1 MYVCIPVVYRIGMM
15 YNKASCSRLITA
27 VSMEG
32 KGKKKGEG
40 GKYTVKSRVKKFDT
54 TDANPMREIEN

>member
-1 MYVCIPVVYRIGMM
+1 MYVLPVVYRFGMK

-32 KGKKKGEG
+32 KGKKEGEG
-40 GKYTVKSRVKKFDT
+40 GKYTVKSRVKSLMQT
-54 TDANPMREIEN
+54 P